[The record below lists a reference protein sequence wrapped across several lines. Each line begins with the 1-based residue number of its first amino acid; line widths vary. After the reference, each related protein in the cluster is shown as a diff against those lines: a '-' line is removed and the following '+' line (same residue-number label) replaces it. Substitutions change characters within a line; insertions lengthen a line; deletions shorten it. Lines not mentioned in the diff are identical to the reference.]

1 MEIKAKTAGKEGE
14 EIALKLLRDINY
26 EILETNYRFG
36 NKGEIDI
43 IAKDPDGYLVF
54 TEVKLRNNTSFG
66 EPEYAIT
73 RGKQNQIKKVAA
85 AYLYAKGIAEQ
96 PCRFDVISIMKM
108 PGQDAD
114 INHYIDAFR

>member
-1 MEIKAKTAGKEGE
+1 MEKIRKTAGKEGE
-14 EIALKLLRDINY
+14 EIALKMLRDKNF
-26 EILETNYRFG
+26 EILEINYRFG

-54 TEVKLRNNTSFG
+54 TEVKLRNSTTFG

-85 AYLYAKGIAEQ
+85 AYLYAKGIGEQ
-96 PCRFDVISIMKM
+96 SCRFDVISIMKI
-108 PGQDAD
+108 PGEDTD
-114 INHYIDAFR
+114 IKHYIDAFR